1 MKIKALLYCCKAKP
15 YLYPHFHN
23 LYFTKNKD
31 FGNVKLNGKIVAECD
46 FEVEEIIYNYVGNP
60 LDDFYGMQLLTKT
73 LKESEILQHSKLK
86 FNELRKYLLRNED
99 DYISP
104 LEVGHAI
111 HIKNLNI
118 FDKPKELNEVY
129 KIEDVGGMLF
139 TKPLTKA
146 PQNMMRVSVNHWDYA
161 TYNPDD
167 IRILISI
174 QSQWMCLILNH
185 IKDVE
190 VRRVVLK
197 EMLNNE

>member
-1 MKIKALLYCCKAKP
+1 MKLLLYCTKAEP
-15 YLYPHFHN
+15 YITKGTNGSVYPSCVISDGIKEWH
-23 LYFTKNKD
+23 
-31 FGNVKLNGKIVAECD
+31 LNGKIVAECD
-46 FEVEEIIYNYVGNP
+46 YEVKWCDTSWCCG
-60 LDDFYGMQLLTKT
+60 DFIEHKGLEKSCLTKEQ
-73 LKESEILQHSKLK
+73 LFDYVKG
-86 FNELRKYLLRNED
+86 RNEF
-99 DYISP
+99 Y
-104 LEVGHAI
+104 AI
-111 HIKNLNI
+111 HIKNLHI

-174 QSQWMCLILNH
+174 QSQWMCLILNR